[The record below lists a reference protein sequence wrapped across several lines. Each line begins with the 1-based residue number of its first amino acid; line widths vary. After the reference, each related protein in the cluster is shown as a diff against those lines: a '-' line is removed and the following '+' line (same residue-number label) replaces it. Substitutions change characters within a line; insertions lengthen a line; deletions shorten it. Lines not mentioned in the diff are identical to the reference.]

1 MTGDRPMGR
10 IVNVA
15 IIGIALGLA
24 LGALWVARPLL
35 IPLALAILFA
45 FILSP
50 VVGGAERFVPR
61 PVAVVGV
68 VALTALGLG
77 ALVWIGLAEL
87 NGLAG
92 ELPRY
97 RSQLN
102 RRLAEIRGAMTGG
115 AVEELEATVDDI
127 LKEPP
132 PRAPAQPPVAV
143 VEQPARPRLFT
154 IATALRV
161 GGAAAAV
168 ALVVTFILLDR
179 QELRNR
185 IIHIAGQ
192 RRLAVTTRAMDEAS
206 RRISRYLLTQAALNA
221 GLGFAAGIALF
232 LLGVPFA
239 LLWGALFAILRF
251 IPFIGSWVAIGMPT
265 AFSLAT
271 VADWTQPLL
280 VFGVLVVLVVACSF
294 GVEPFLHGRTAGAS
308 RVGLLGSMAF
318 WTWLWGP
325 VGLVIATPITV
336 CLLVLGRHVPR
347 LRLLAVVLGDAP
359 VLPPPMRFYQRL
371 LAGDHDEATAVLDET
386 VPGESW
392 IDRFDRVMLPALA
405 AARADRLEGTIS
417 EQDERRVVDGARRIL
432 RETDVARGASAH
444 PEDAPL
450 VIGCAADDDTDAL
463 ALTVLAAALDRSCHV
478 EILSP
483 ELLSAEVVASVL
495 DRAPAA
501 VVIAAVPPGGIAAAR
516 YLIKRL
522 RRDRRDLKI
531 LVGRWGVSADAD
543 NGREALASA
552 GADAIGASLA
562 ETMSQL
568 DPLLSLA
575 VPSPQHSSAGA

>member
-1 MTGDRPMGR
+1 MGR
-10 IVNVA
+10 IVDIA
-15 IIGIALGLA
+15 IVGIALGLA

-102 RRLAEIRGAMTGG
+102 RRLAEIRGATTGG

-127 LKEPP
+127 LNEPAP
-132 PRAPAQPPVAV
+132 ARAPARPPVAV
-143 VEQPARPRLFT
+143 VEPPVRPRLFT

-179 QELRNR
+179 QDLRNR
-185 IIHIAGQ
+185 LIHIAGQ

-232 LLGVPFA
+232 LIGVPFA

-251 IPFIGSWVAIGMPT
+251 IPFIGTWVAIGMPT

-280 VFGVLVVLVVACSF
+280 VFGVLVALVLACSF

-308 RVGLLGSMAF
+308 RVGILGSMAF

-347 LRLLAVVLGDAP
+347 LRLLAVLLGDAP
-359 VLPPPMRFYQRL
+359 ALPPPMRFYQRL

-386 VPGESW
+386 VPGDSW
-392 IDRFDRVMLPALA
+392 IDRFDRVILPALA
-405 AARADRLEGTIS
+405 AARADRLEGAIS
-417 EQDERRVVDGARRIL
+417 EQDERRVVDGARRVL
-432 RETDVARGASAH
+432 REAELLRAASA
-444 PEDAPL
+444 PLPDTPL
-450 VIGCAADDDTDAL
+450 VIGCAADDESDAL
-463 ALTVLAAALDRSCHV
+463 ALTMLAAALDRSCHV

-501 VVIAAVPPGGIAAAR
+501 VVIAAVPPGGVASAR

-522 RRDRRDLKI
+522 RRQRRDLKL
-531 LVGRWGVSADAD
+531 LVGRWGMGADAD
-543 NGREALASA
+543 SSREALESA

-562 ETMSQL
+562 ETLSQL

-575 VPSPQHSSAGA
+575 VPGPHPATRA